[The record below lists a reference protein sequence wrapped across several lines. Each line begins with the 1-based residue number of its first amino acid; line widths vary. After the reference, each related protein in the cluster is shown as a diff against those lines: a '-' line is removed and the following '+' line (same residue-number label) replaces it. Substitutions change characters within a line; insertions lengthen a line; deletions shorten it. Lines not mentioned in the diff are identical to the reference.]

1 MARKNR
7 SLTSFADTSYDA
19 GRPANSPKINHTIE
33 NKNNIED
40 KNNNNSNI
48 NNNVKTGSKLLDNIL
63 SEGKTE
69 TIKPTAVYFDPKVK
83 QVLDSLTGLNQGRN
97 GKRSKLVNEI
107 LKEFFISEGLMKKDD
122 NE

>member
-7 SLTSFADTSYDA
+7 SLTSFAETSYDA

-40 KNNNNSNI
+40 KNNNNINI

-63 SEGKTE
+63 SERKTE
-69 TIKPTAVYFDPKVK
+69 ATKPTAVYFDPKVK
-83 QVLDSLTGLNQGRN
+83 QILDSLTGLNQGRN

-107 LKEFFISEGLMKKDD
+107 LKEFFISEGLMEKED